1 LFVGVPVAN
10 TLDGIVETT
19 LAGLGFELVDLQVSN
34 RGRSLRVFLDK
45 PGGVTVD
52 DCAEVSRHLSRL
64 LEVEGVDYDRLEVS
78 SPGLDRPLRRPAD
91 FARFAGHRVDVKMRL
106 ADAHGRRRYVGL
118 LRGVDG
124 GSATVEVDGLA
135 VTLPLDG
142 MERARLVP
150 EL

>member
-1 LFVGVPVAN
+1 LFVSSA
-10 TLDGIVETT
+10 LEGILEPT
-19 LAGLGFELVDLQVSN
+19 LAGMGFELVDLQASN
-34 RGRSLRVFLDK
+34 RGRFLRVFMDK

-78 SPGLDRPLRRPAD
+78 SPGLDRPLRRPGD
-91 FARFAGHRVDVKMRL
+91 FARFAGHRVEVRMRV
-106 ADAHGRRRYVGL
+106 ADGSGRRRYVGV
-118 LRGVDG
+118 LRGLEG
-124 GSATVEVDGLA
+124 AAATVEVDGA
-135 VTLPLDG
+135 PVSLPLEG